1 MSYSRENNEVSASGE
16 DRVNAMRGY
25 KATLKNPRTSDEA
38 KQHAKD
44 VLDNEL
50 HGDQP
55 RYDLYAIRQQNKEPN
70 RVAGGLKAAQSN
82 PRVKPRGKESAG
94 EKLDA
99 LGRARDEQA
108 QQDQQDQSQAQ
119 PEE

>member
-55 RYDLYAIRQQNKEPN
+55 RHDLYAIRQQNKEPN
-70 RVAGGLKAAQSN
+70 RVAGGLKAAQRN

-108 QQDQQDQSQAQ
+108 QQDQEQAQ

>member
-25 KATLKNPRTSDEA
+25 KATLKNPRVSDEA

-55 RYDLYAIRQQNKEPN
+55 RHDLYAIRGQNKEPN
-70 RVAGGLKAAQSN
+70 RVAGGLKAAQRN
-82 PRVKPRGKESAG
+82 PRVKERGKESAS

-99 LGRARDEQA
+99 LERARDEQA
-108 QQDQQDQSQAQ
+108 QQDQSQEQ

>member
-1 MSYSRENNEVSASGE
+1 M
-16 DRVNAMRGY
+16 
-25 KATLKNPRTSDEA
+25 
-38 KQHAKD
+38 
-44 VLDNEL
+44 LDNEL

-55 RYDLYAIRQQNKEPN
+55 RHDLYAVRGQNKEPN
-70 RVAGGLKAAQSN
+70 RVAGGLKAAQRN
-82 PRVKPRGKESAG
+82 PRVKERGKESAS

-108 QQDQQDQSQAQ
+108 QQDQSQEQ

>member
-25 KATLKNPRTSDEA
+25 KATLKNPRVSDEA
-38 KQHAKD
+38 KRHAKD

-50 HGDQP
+50 QWDQP
-55 RYDLYAIRQQNKEPN
+55 RHDLYAMRQQNKEPN

-82 PRVKPRGKESAG
+82 PRVTQRGKESAG
-94 EKLDA
+94 DKLDE
-99 LGRARDEQA
+99 LGRAREEQA
-108 QQDQQDQSQAQ
+108 QQDQSQAQ

>member
-25 KATLKNPRTSDEA
+25 KATISNPRVSNEA
-38 KQHAKD
+38 KQHAQD

-50 HGDQP
+50 HWNQP
-55 RYDLYAIRQQNKEPN
+55 RQDLYAVRQQNKEPN
-70 RVAGGLKAAQSN
+70 RVAGGLKAAQRN
-82 PRVKPRGKESAG
+82 PRVTRSGKQSAG
-94 EKLDA
+94 EKLDQ
-99 LGRARDEQA
+99 LGKT
-108 QQDQQDQSQAQ
+108 QQEQ